1 MGNMNHHPRIHPFG
15 SNRGKGRVGN
25 KAGTSRW
32 GILGQINRSRRRP
45 DPFLVL
51 ASVPPPHRPGELGRP
66 PTAAPADPRQEQ
78 DWPAASSRLARALQG
93 AAGTQEMPPPPIS
106 SSSPPARSASIHLG
120 IVEIFFCQR
129 KKRDRLRAPS
139 ATPH

>member
-1 MGNMNHHPRIHPFG
+1 MNHHPWIHPFG

-45 DPFLVL
+45 DPFLIL
-51 ASVPPPHRPGELGRP
+51 ASVPPPRRPGELGRP
-66 PTAAPADPRQEQ
+66 P
-78 DWPAASSRLARALQG
+78 SRRAR
-93 AAGTQEMPPPPIS
+93 
-106 SSSPPARSASIHLG
+106 RSASGTGPAYRVLSPRASAPGRRRDPGDAPSAHL
-120 IVEIFFCQR
+120 IFFPTREIGLHSFKDWRDFFCQR

-139 ATPH
+139 ATPR